1 MKCIDQSNS
10 YRVWI
15 TLPEVINRLKTDRP
29 LTRTRQGYFFAS
41 SFSIVSRK
49 IVHVCIGLL
58 IHFGWIWSVANK
70 RLSTNW
76 SNKTKWL
83 RKHFYSCFCTPLHFW
98 MFDLLW
104 TWSLLHPQFFKISF
118 SLSTFS
124 SIGEQNVPLVKS
136 ESFDAEDY
144 KSIELIGKNDVWIM
158 LGKTDEVSWL
168 VTLEIFEVFLM
179 TFCYT

>member
-1 MKCIDQSNS
+1 MDALDLLQTRDC
-10 YRVWI
+10 
-15 TLPEVINRLKTDRP
+15 P
-29 LTRTRQGYFFAS
+29 LTEATKPSGCAKSFIAFLHSSELSNIWPTLNVEFVISSNFF
-41 SFSIVSRK
+41 
-49 IVHVCIGLL
+49 
-58 IHFGWIWSVANK
+58 
-70 RLSTNW
+70 T
-76 SNKTKWL
+76 
-83 RKHFYSCFCTPLHFW
+83 
-98 MFDLLW
+98 
-104 TWSLLHPQFFKISF
+104 ISF

-168 VTLEIFEVFLM
+168 VMLEIFEVFLM